1 MYIQSVVETHEQ
13 SLQEFDALKHQGD
26 TNTIINSLSKLC
38 SWPTHSDRFS
48 MKFAFNGT
56 EYYCVNKNK
65 IPVSGSR
72 FLVVNATQPY
82 SSFIR
87 SQEWVNSFS
96 IYISPAFF
104 SQVTAV
110 YTSLEEDLLDN
121 PNFQHSQPIWFFDQ
135 VYSAGPALNRQVW
148 AFKTALETDG
158 LNPTEQEEYLHQT
171 LALLLRTYQSKITQ
185 KTSSLSCIK
194 ATTRLELY
202 RRLHLAKE
210 YIDDQAAATLS
221 LDNIAST
228 AMLSKNHLLRHFKAL
243 FGKSPHQHLIS
254 RRMERA
260 RDSLLYSSL
269 PVHQIAYEQGFECP
283 SAFARQFK
291 SVFALTPSQ
300 YRQQFVNR

>member
-56 EYYCVNKNK
+56 EYYCINKNK

-82 SSFIR
+82 SSFIQ

-104 SQVTAV
+104 SQVAAV
-110 YTSLEEDLLDN
+110 YT
-121 PNFQHSQPIWFFDQ
+121 
-135 VYSAGPALNRQVW
+135 
-148 AFKTALETDG
+148 TDG

-171 LALLLRTYQSKITQ
+171 LALLLRAYQSKITQ

-260 RDSLLYSSL
+260 RDSLLHSSL

-300 YRQQFVNR
+300 YRHQFVNR